1 MKSQYQSVMDPDQNS
16 LRRIPPAQ
24 RFQIM
29 VYLSMMWT
37 AIFCFAASA
46 WAWYGEL
53 LVGHIAVALGVM
65 ITGMTF
71 HSASRNREAEE

>member
-1 MKSQYQSVMDPDQNS
+1 MKTQYQSVMDPDQNS

-37 AIFCFAASA
+37 AIFCFSASA

-53 LVGHIAVALGVM
+53 VVGHIAVALGVM

-71 HSASRNREAEE
+71 HNASRSREAQE

>member
-1 MKSQYQSVMDPDQNS
+1 MKNHYEFVMGPDQNH

-29 VYLSMMWT
+29 VYLSAMWT
-37 AIFCFAASA
+37 AIFCFAAGA

-53 LVGHIAVALGVM
+53 LIGHIAVALGVL
-65 ITGMTF
+65 ITTLVIRR
-71 HSASRNREAEE
+71 ANRV

>member
-1 MKSQYQSVMDPDQNS
+1 MKTPFESVMDPDQNS

-37 AIFCFAASA
+37 AIFCFAAGA

-53 LVGHIAVALGVM
+53 VVGHIAVALGIMV
-65 ITGMTF
+65 TGLTF
-71 HSASRNREAEE
+71 RNANRSHEPND